1 MGNLIEMKISI
12 FLPIFCLVLLG
23 YLADARPGK
32 HRKGS
37 GSGSKS
43 TGSGE
48 SGSKSGSCS
57 CADSS
62 ETVPAAPALPIRLS
76 EFDRSQ
82 VADRKKKKGKKEKK
96 QKKGKKGKK
105 GSGSCSCED
114 DNESPATVIG
124 VITAAPTPIRLWG

>member
-1 MGNLIEMKISI
+1 MGIEMKISI

-43 TGSGE
+43 TSSRESG

-76 EFDRSQ
+76 KFDRSQ
-82 VADRKKKKGKKEKK
+82 VADRKKKKEKK

-114 DNESPATVIG
+114 DGNELPATVIG

>member
-1 MGNLIEMKISI
+1 MNQ
-12 FLPIFCLVLLG
+12 
-23 YLADARPGK
+23 GK

-43 TGSGE
+43 TSSGE
-48 SGSKSGSCS
+48 SGSGSKSGSCS

-76 EFDRSQ
+76 FDRSQ

>member
-1 MGNLIEMKISI
+1 MGIEMKITI

-43 TGSGE
+43 TSSGE
-48 SGSKSGSCS
+48 SGSGSGSCS

-62 ETVPAAPALPIRLS
+62 EIVPAAPALPIRLS
-76 EFDRSQ
+76 FDRSQ
-82 VADRKKKKGKKEKK
+82 VADRKKKKGKKGKK

-105 GSGSCSCED
+105 GSGSCSCEDD

-124 VITAAPTPIRLWG
+124 VITAAPTPIRL

>member
-1 MGNLIEMKISI
+1 MGIEMKISI

-76 EFDRSQ
+76 EIDRSQ
-82 VADRKKKKGKKEKK
+82 VADRKK
-96 QKKGKKGKK
+96 
-105 GSGSCSCED
+105 GSGSCSCEDD

-124 VITAAPTPIRLWG
+124 VITAAPTPIR

>member
-1 MGNLIEMKISI
+1 MGIEMKISI

-32 HRKGS
+32 HRKDS

-43 TGSGE
+43 TSSGESGSGSKSTSSGE

-57 CADSS
+57 CADNS

-76 EFDRSQ
+76 EIDGSQ
-82 VADRKKKKGKKEKK
+82 VADRKKK
-96 QKKGKKGKK
+96 KKGKKGKK

-114 DNESPATVIG
+114 DDNESPATVIG
-124 VITAAPTPIRLWG
+124 VIT